1 MQVNWRGVF
10 PAVTTQF
17 NADESLNVE
26 STQRTMQRLI
36 DDGVNGFI
44 MLGTVGENCSLRPE
58 EKLTM
63 LRAAKEVAGGKVP
76 ILSGVA
82 EFTTTQAADYARA
95 AEKIGIDGLMVLP
108 GMVYNSDAR
117 ETVQHFRTVARAS
130 GLPIMIY
137 NNPMVYRVDLKT
149 ESLAQLADEKTI
161 VALKDSSEDVRRL
174 NDVHNILGDRF
185 VLFAG
190 VDDLVIESVLLGAV
204 GWVSGLT
211 NAFPRESVRMME
223 LALAGRYEEA
233 LPIYRWLMP
242 SLHLDTFPK
251 LVQYIK
257 LAEQIVGRGSEMV
270 RAPRLVLEGEE
281 RARVT
286 RIIEEAVKNRPDLD
300 KLPSVA

>member
-82 EFTTTQAADYARA
+82 EFTTAQAADYARA

-149 ESLAQLADEKTI
+149 ESLAQLGFDEALGDALELDEKAPPTKAQQKQRARAHAKGI
-161 VALKDSSEDVRRL
+161 RKERR
-174 NDVHNILGDRF
+174 GER
-185 VLFAG
+185 
-190 VDDLVIESVLLGAV
+190 
-204 GWVSGLT
+204 
-211 NAFPRESVRMME
+211 R
-223 LALAGRYEEA
+223 
-233 LPIYRWLMP
+233 
-242 SLHLDTFPK
+242 
-251 LVQYIK
+251 
-257 LAEQIVGRGSEMV
+257 GRGDK
-270 RAPRLVLEGEE
+270 
-281 RARVT
+281 AR
-286 RIIEEAVKNRPDLD
+286 
-300 KLPSVA
+300 PSKR